1 MSQIKVVGERR
12 KRGLWPV
19 MGLFL
24 AIAIGIISYFLAPS
38 VIALTKQLLPQF
50 STSSMP
56 REQLRLI
63 FTVLTFVVLLAAV
76 AFLVALFMPKKQT
89 DVKEK
94 DLKKER
100 EQMAAYKKFE
110 RHRQRRINR
119 ETQAYL
125 KEKNR
130 RGE

>member
-1 MSQIKVVGERR
+1 MSQVIVTEKKR

-19 MGLFL
+19 MGLIL
-24 AIAIGIISYFLAPS
+24 AVALGIISYFIAPA
-38 VIALTKQLLPQF
+38 VIDLTKQLLPQF
-50 STSSMP
+50 STRGMSP
-56 REQLRLI
+56 RDVHLI
-63 FTVLTFVVLLAAV
+63 FTFLTFVVLMAFV
-76 AFLVALFMPKKQT
+76 AFLVAIFMPKKAIN
-89 DVKEK
+89 VNEA

-100 EQMAAYKKFE
+100 EQMQAYKRYE

-130 RGE
+130 RNE